1 MASVFEFNLNPR
13 VQIQDENHSVS
24 FCVVIPA
31 RYAATRLPG
40 KPLLDIAGKPMI
52 QHVHE
57 RAQESGAETVIIATD
72 DSRVQAAA
80 EGFGARVCM
89 TSGEHRSGTDRLAE
103 VVDQLGLDD
112 GRVVVNLQGDEPLM
126 PAAVIHQ
133 VADNL
138 MLHPVAGMATVC
150 SRITTAAELFDPHV
164 VKVVMDVKGMAVYFS
179 RAAIPWDR
187 DAFASTTEVLPA
199 RSEHYR
205 HIGLYAYRAGFLRQ
219 YVDWPSCHL
228 EDMESLE
235 QLRALWHGQRIHV
248 AEAVETPPAGVDTLR
263 DLEIVRARLGANS

>member
-1 MASVFEFNLNPR
+1 MN
-13 VQIQDENHSVS
+13 

-40 KPLLDIAGKPMI
+40 KPLLDIVGKPMI
-52 QHVHE
+52 QHVYE
-57 RAQESGAETVIIATD
+57 RALESGAETVIIATD
-72 DSRVQAAA
+72 DARVQAAA
-80 EGFGARVCM
+80 EAFGARVCM
-89 TSGEHRSGTDRLAE
+89 TSDQHRSGTDRLAE

-112 GRVVVNLQGDEPLM
+112 AQIVVNLQGDEPLM
-126 PAAVIHQ
+126 PPAVIHQ

-138 MLHPVAGMATVC
+138 AAHQTAGMSTVC
-150 SRITTAAELFDPHV
+150 SRITTAAELFDPHA
-164 VKVVMDVKGMAVYFS
+164 VKVVMDADGMAVYFS

-187 DAFASTTEVLPA
+187 DAFAVTTEELPE

-219 YVDWPSCHL
+219 YVNWPTCHL
-228 EDMESLE
+228 EEMESLE

-248 AEAVETPPAGVDTLR
+248 AEAVQTPPAGVDTAR
-263 DLEIVRARLGANS
+263 DLDVVRAHFTANT